1 MSYLD
6 RLRVRISEK
15 SADPIATK
23 ATEAP
28 FVPFVAP
35 LTAPFRQISAA
46 NEGTPKPIP
55 PEIRLLIDRVMK
67 LRECPEADREAF
79 AEDWRADPEGIERGL
94 RHLVA
99 FYGGTP

>member
-6 RLRVRISEK
+6 RLKVRISEK

-23 ATEAP
+23 ATEGA

-35 LTAPFRQISAA
+35 LSAPLRQISAA
-46 NEGTPKPIP
+46 NEVKPKAIP
-55 PEIRLLIDRVMK
+55 PEIRLMIDRVMI
-67 LRECPEADREAF
+67 LRNCPEEDREAF
-79 AEDWRADPEGIERGL
+79 AEDWRGDPDGIERGL

-99 FYGGTP
+99 FYGQA